1 MKALSDL
8 HSLVEVQFDEGH
20 TTSSLIREFTNIAKN
35 WSEDSNALHMKWQ
48 EHIFFDTVDI
58 KCIKDF
64 YAKKDRQTN
73 DKCEL

>member
-35 WSEDSNALHMKWQ
+35 RSEDSNAMHMKLQ
-48 EHIFFDTVDI
+48 EHNLFDTVDI
-58 KCIKDF
+58 TCIKDV
-64 YAKKDRQTN
+64 YTKK
-73 DKCEL
+73 